1 MIKNILL
8 FGLILAFVACKS
20 GEDKPKAES
29 EMTSNDFVDL
39 FKPIESGFVINS
51 AKLAS
56 SNLDSFPISSSLI
69 KKFLPD
75 SIFLNDFGKKAKL
88 KFFSLGRKKDNNKND
103 FILIKVSS
111 INRKF
116 VYLFVFDKEQ
126 NYKAGIQLVSIP
138 VENKTQTE
146 AGIDKKFAITIN
158 NFKTASDGQSYFTK
172 NVFAYNNEGFF
183 TLILRESNEIPAN
196 QEVYNPIDSLPKK
209 HKLTGDYRKNKKNFL
224 SLRDGSKPN
233 KLLFFIHFESENG
246 RCLGELKGEAEL
258 VKANKL
264 IYSAAG
270 DPCSIEFNFSGSQV
284 NFQELKGCGNYR
296 GIKCSF
302 EGTFTK
308 VKSKKK

>member
-1 MIKNILL
+1 MIKNILF

-126 NYKAGIQLVSIP
+126 NYKAGIPLVSIP
-138 VENKTQTE
+138 GENKTQTE

-158 NFKTASDGQSYFTK
+158 NFKSASDGQSYFTK
-172 NVFAYNNEGFF
+172 NVFAYDNEGFF

-246 RCLGELKGEAEL
+246 RCSGELKGEAEL

>member
-1 MIKNILL
+1 
-8 FGLILAFVACKS
+8 
-20 GEDKPKAES
+20 
-29 EMTSNDFVDL
+29 
-39 FKPIESGFVINS
+39 
-51 AKLAS
+51 
-56 SNLDSFPISSSLI
+56 
-69 KKFLPD
+69 
-75 SIFLNDFGKKAKL
+75 
-88 KFFSLGRKKDNNKND
+88 LGRKKDNNKND

-126 NYKAGIQLVSIP
+126 NYKAGIPLVSIP
-138 VENKTQTE
+138 GENKTQTE
-146 AGIDKKFAITIN
+146 AGVDKKFAITIN

-172 NVFAYNNEGFF
+172 NVFAYDNEGFF

-209 HKLTGDYRKNKKNFL
+209 HKLAGDYRKNKKNFL

-246 RCLGELKGEAEL
+246 RCSGELKGEAEL

>member
-1 MIKNILL
+1 MIKNILF

-126 NYKAGIQLVSIP
+126 NYKAGIPLVSIP
-138 VENKTQTE
+138 GENKTQTE

-172 NVFAYNNEGFF
+172 NVFAYDNEGFF

-246 RCLGELKGEAEL
+246 RCSGELKGEAEL

>member
-1 MIKNILL
+1 MIKNILF

-29 EMTSNDFVDL
+29 EMTSNDFMDL

-126 NYKAGIQLVSIP
+126 NYKAGIPLVSIP
-138 VENKTQTE
+138 GENKTQTE

-172 NVFAYNNEGFF
+172 NVFAYDNEGFF

-209 HKLTGDYRKNKKNFL
+209 HKLTGEYRKNKKNFL

-246 RCLGELKGEAEL
+246 RCSGELKGEAEL